1 MKADT
6 TQIAQSASRGLRT
19 TSEKT
24 GLRSALA
31 VAMLVA
37 GTGIA
42 DMAQAQSTKGGICT
56 TNQSRITGAEH
67 VWICEH
73 LGRVTIRQ
81 IYEKGF
87 RVVSAYS
94 SDPAEKTAQ
103 YQYLIIEEASK

>member
-1 MKADT
+1 MKAKT
-6 TQIAQSASRGLRT
+6 MQIAQSASGRLRT
-19 TSEKT
+19 TFEKT
-24 GLRSALA
+24 GARSAFVA
-31 VAMLVA
+31 AMLFA
-37 GTGIA
+37 GIGIA

-94 SDPAEKTAQ
+94 SDPAEKAAQ
-103 YQYLIIEEASK
+103 YQYLIIEEVSK